1 MSIQFSI
8 IEKQSVTIVKLQGK
22 ILSELDLEEVKH
34 KMEGLSNNRVVFELS
49 ELTHTN
55 SSGIAFLIRIMT
67 RSRINDG
74 DVVLASPNVGIQKL
88 IDISKL
94 YEVFSIYNSLD
105 EAVSHFNK

>member
-8 IEKQSVTIVKLQGK
+8 IEKQSVSIVKLQGK
-22 ILSELDLEEVKH
+22 ILSELDLEEVKQ
-34 KMEGLSNNRVVFELS
+34 KLEGLSNNKVVFELS

-67 RSRINDG
+67 RSRINGG
-74 DVVLASPNVGIQKL
+74 DVVLATPNVGIQKL

-94 YEVFSIYNSLD
+94 YEVFSIYNSID

>member
-1 MSIQFSI
+1 
-8 IEKQSVTIVKLQGK
+8 
-22 ILSELDLEEVKH
+22 
-34 KMEGLSNNRVVFELS
+34 LS

-105 EAVSHFNK
+105 EAVSHFIK

>member
-1 MSIQFSI
+1 
-8 IEKQSVTIVKLQGK
+8 
-22 ILSELDLEEVKH
+22 
-34 KMEGLSNNRVVFELS
+34 MEGLSNNRVVFELS

-105 EAVSHFNK
+105 EAVSHFIK